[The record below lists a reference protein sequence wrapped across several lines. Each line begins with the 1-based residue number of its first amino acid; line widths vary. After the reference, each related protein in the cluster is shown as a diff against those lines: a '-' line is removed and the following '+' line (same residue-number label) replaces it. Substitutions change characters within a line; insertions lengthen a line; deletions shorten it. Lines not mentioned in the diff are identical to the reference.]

1 MNAKTATTQT
11 GKWLSESTFLSGF
24 VAGQK
29 EGVSPPSAFDVHE
42 VVRDEGYQRELRDD
56 IALARELSK
65 EYRRVGIGGT
75 ASYDELRA
83 SRRAPR
89 S

>member
-1 MNAKTATTQT
+1 MNAKTATTRT

-24 VAGQK
+24 VAGQR

-42 VVRDEGYQRELRDD
+42 VVRDD
-56 IALARELSK
+56 IALARRLSK